1 VRTLRWENIIS
12 HEISIASHTSQVLNK
27 NKMQLNK
34 LNMSDP
40 KTVAAVVAIGVLGLG
55 MCVQLVFLFA
65 TLFKADKKSAAF
77 GVRKSTRAQKKP
89 DQLDERS
96 SEPKKA
102 KTSVKAAA
110 NPKTPESAAKK
121 TAAAPAARPNTSLN
135 FSAQAE
141 PFLSLET
148 PNSSH
153 KMCLSLAEKWG
164 LV

>member
-1 VRTLRWENIIS
+1 
-12 HEISIASHTSQVLNK
+12 
-27 NKMQLNK
+27 MQLNK

-121 TAAAPAARPNTSLN
+121 TAAAPAGADL
-135 FSAQAE
+135 
-141 PFLSLET
+141 LSPTRRSSRLATGTT
-148 PNSSH
+148 PG
-153 KMCLSLAEKWG
+153 KKTR
-164 LV
+164 